1 MLGLGRVGRMARAVR
16 CCLWA
21 SSGYGCVLNYTG
33 ITKHNTR
40 MSTDKKP
47 ERTRFRSW
55 RIGALIPFL
64 IPFMFW
70 VVYQQSTT
78 GMRRFERLFDTFLE
92 VFIGLLVLDVVAAT
106 FHWFE
111 DH

>member
-1 MLGLGRVGRMARAVR
+1 
-16 CCLWA
+16 
-21 SSGYGCVLNYTG
+21 
-33 ITKHNTR
+33 
-40 MSTDKKP
+40 
-47 ERTRFRSW
+47 
-55 RIGALIPFL
+55 
-64 IPFMFW
+64 MFW